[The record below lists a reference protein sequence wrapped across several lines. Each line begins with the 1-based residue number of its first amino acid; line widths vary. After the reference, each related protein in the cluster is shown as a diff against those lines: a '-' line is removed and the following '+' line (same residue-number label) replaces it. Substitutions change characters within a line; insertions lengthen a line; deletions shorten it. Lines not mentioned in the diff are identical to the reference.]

1 MFVRVED
8 LRTGGEEGEEI
19 GVGIVD
25 TGWISFKGGYFDG
38 I

>member
-8 LRTGGEEGEEI
+8 LRTGGEEGGI